1 MKLLSAAC
9 SDRGI
14 KKKINQDSLLVRS
27 AMTKEGEILL
37 AAVCDGMGGLEKRGS
52 GKRRSDP
59 GACKMV

>member
-37 AAVCDGMGGLEKRGS
+37 
-52 GKRRSDP
+52 RRSVMEWADWKK
-59 GACKMV
+59 GKWQAEK

>member
-37 AAVCDGMGGLEKRGS
+37 AADWKKGKWQAEK
-52 GKRRSDP
+52 
-59 GACKMV
+59 

>member
-37 AAVCDGMGGLEKRGS
+37 AAVCDGMG
-52 GKRRSDP
+52 
-59 GACKMV
+59 